1 MQVGTWSFK
10 LKEFALLR
18 LSQTL
23 QLNLEEIEKSDRAN
37 RPFVIRVNSF
47 FSSISQINR
56 EFPPLKIPSLRM
68 ITRFFYPHFYLIK
81 IVSPRINM
89 IVKRRVVRDDM
100 R

>member
-56 EFPPLKIPSLRM
+56 EFPPPLR
-68 ITRFFYPHFYLIK
+68 FLL
-81 IVSPRINM
+81 
-89 IVKRRVVRDDM
+89 
-100 R
+100 

>member
-56 EFPPLKIPSLRM
+56 EFPPPLKIPSLRM
-68 ITRFFYPHFYLIK
+68 ISAFLLSAVLF
-81 IVSPRINM
+81 N
-89 IVKRRVVRDDM
+89 
-100 R
+100 

>member
-56 EFPPLKIPSLRM
+56 EFPPLKILSLRM
-68 ITRFFYPHFYLIK
+68 ISAFLLSAVLF
-81 IVSPRINM
+81 N
-89 IVKRRVVRDDM
+89 
-100 R
+100 

>member
-10 LKEFALLR
+10 LKEFTLLR

-56 EFPPLKIPSLRM
+56 EFPPSLKIPSLRM
-68 ITRFFYPHFYLIK
+68 ISAFLLSALLF
-81 IVSPRINM
+81 N
-89 IVKRRVVRDDM
+89 
-100 R
+100 

>member
-56 EFPPLKIPSLRM
+56 DFPPLKILSLRM

-100 R
+100 G